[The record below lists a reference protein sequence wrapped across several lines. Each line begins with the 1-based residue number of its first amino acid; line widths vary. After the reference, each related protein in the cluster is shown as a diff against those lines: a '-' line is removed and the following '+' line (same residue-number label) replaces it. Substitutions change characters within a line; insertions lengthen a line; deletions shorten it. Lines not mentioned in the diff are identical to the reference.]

1 MWFLK
6 AGLLCNSS
14 FYPQEL
20 TLKCLCSQLQ
30 WIKKM
35 WYACTCVCAHKHA
48 HTGISFSL
56 KKENPVILNNMDKS
70 QGLYASEIS
79 QRKTTTALCQ
89 LYVES
94 KEKNLNA
101 V

>member
-1 MWFLK
+1 MFVQSIAMDK
-6 AGLLCNSS
+6 ENVV
-14 FYPQEL
+14 
-20 TLKCLCSQLQ
+20 CS
-30 WIKKM
+30 
-35 WYACTCVCAHKHA
+35 TCVCAHKHA